1 MHKHTAAETM
11 VFLFSIR
18 RSLDILFQELNPQ
31 SITFWMLFLFHKSST
46 RYCNLTKADGQFL
59 NCNKRLRRNRLVGLE
74 HFVWNRSMP
83 RHPLPKRKPGRHLH
97 FNTSYVTV
105 QLLHLCILYFS
116 SYQIV
121 VAVSTFFIIFSNDKY
136 FFSQKS
142 KTSLKAWK
150 HQALSIPLSFC
161 SWKTATIKT
170 WKQKE
175 TAMAK
180 QQPLKSFVFFIQ
192 SWYRL

>member
-1 MHKHTAAETM
+1 MCQT
-11 VFLFSIR
+11 
-18 RSLDILFQELNPQ
+18 
-31 SITFWMLFLFHKSST
+31 
-46 RYCNLTKADGQFL
+46 
-59 NCNKRLRRNRLVGLE
+59 
-74 HFVWNRSMP
+74 
-83 RHPLPKRKPGRHLH
+83 KRKNLNFNTSYVTVQRIRYGFIENRFQN

>member
-1 MHKHTAAETM
+1 MLRFNHDAQKQYNQAVFISIHLMLRFNILLFYYM
-11 VFLFSIR
+11 VFGLEISIHLMLR
-18 RSLDILFQELNPQ
+18 FNLLDFLFQL
-31 SITFWMLFLFHKSST
+31 
-46 RYCNLTKADGQFL
+46 
-59 NCNKRLRRNRLVGLE
+59 LR
-74 HFVWNRSMP
+74 
-83 RHPLPKRKPGRHLH
+83 KY